1 MKNLQTYQVYPS
13 LPESMKFLE
22 TLSRNYWW
30 SWSHDAVD
38 LFKRIDRSLWK
49 EAQGNPIIFG
59 TLVSQRRLNHLS
71 NDTSFLA
78 HLDRVRADFKKKV
91 LTFKA
96 PADPAFKPNEVI
108 AYLSMEFGIHESL
121 PIYAGG
127 LGILAGDH
135 LKAAS
140 AMDLPLVGIGL
151 LYRQGYFHQYL
162 DPNGWQQEEYPD
174 TDFFSLPLV
183 RATDRDSREVVIE
196 VTGPDGPMQANVWK
210 IRVGRISL
218 LLLDTY
224 LDSNPKPIQDIT
236 NRLYAGGSRVR
247 LAQEALLGIGGIKAL
262 DALGLTV
269 KVSHM
274 NEGHAAFSGL
284 ERLAQTM
291 SRHQVDLKT
300 AREIVARSTVFTT
313 HTPVAAGHDEFSP
326 DMVRPVLQA
335 FADRLGVTV
344 DKILSWGQ
352 PAGSSETSP
361 MSMFILGLRM
371 AQYCN
376 GVSELHGKVARNMWS
391 HVWPDRPKDEIP
403 ISHITNG
410 VHVPTWMSPEVAAVC
425 ERYIGPEWYLSSL
438 KPENVKKIDDV
449 YDEELWRAHEMSRA
463 RLLRACRDRMVR
475 QYSRR
480 NAPASL
486 MEDAER
492 VLDQDTL
499 TIGFARRFA
508 TYKRAGLLLLEP
520 ERLEALLTDEKRPV
534 QFIFAGK
541 AHPHDDQGKQLIKQL
556 IEFCRRDRI
565 RRRVVFLEDYDM
577 QTGRYLVQGCDV
589 WLNTPR
595 RPFEACGTSGMKA
608 ALNGVLNLSILD
620 GWWAEGYTEE
630 AGWAIGQGNE
640 SGDPAYLDAVESQA
654 LFNLLEN
661 DVIPKFYYRKNGD
674 QPTEWVAMMKAS
686 MKLAISRFCSLRM
699 VGEYDDRFYI
709 PAALAMTGLL
719 ENDARQARE
728 LAENHERL
736 RQHWPKLK
744 VEKPIRELAGPFR
757 VGDSF
762 EVSTVAYLGELRPE
776 EVSVEL
782 YFGRSATL
790 DAVARSR
797 ALPMTLAEDRGEG
810 EFLYRCTVQCQDSG
824 RYAFTSR
831 ILPAGD
837 NRIRTTPGLVTW
849 A

>member
-13 LPESMKFLE
+13 LPESMQFLE

-30 SWSHDAVD
+30 SWTYDAVD

-49 EAQGNPIIFG
+49 EAQGNPIIFA
-59 TLVSQRRLNHLS
+59 TLVSQQRLNHLS
-71 NDTSFLA
+71 NDASFLA

-91 LTFKA
+91 LTAKA
-96 PADPAFKPNEVI
+96 PTDPAFEPGEII

-174 TDFFSLPLV
+174 TDIFSLPLV
-183 RATDRDSREVVIE
+183 RATDPDGREVIIE
-196 VTGPDGPMQANVWK
+196 VTGPDGPMQATVWK
-210 IRVGRISL
+210 VQVGRISL

-224 LDSNPKPIQDIT
+224 LDSNPKPIQNIT
-236 NRLYAGGSRVR
+236 DRLYAGGSRVR

-291 SRHQVDLKT
+291 ARHNVDLKT
-300 AREIVARSTVFTT
+300 AHEIVARSTVFTT
-313 HTPVAAGHDEFSP
+313 HTPVAAGHDEFAP
-326 DMVRPVLQA
+326 DMVKPVLQA
-335 FADRLGVTV
+335 FTDRLGVSV
-344 DKILSWGQ
+344 NKILAWGQ
-352 PAGSSETSP
+352 QAGAPETSP

-376 GVSELHGKVARNMWS
+376 GVSELHGKVARDMWS
-391 HVWPDRPKDEIP
+391 FVWPDRPKDEIP

-410 VHVPTWMSPEVAAVC
+410 IHVPTWMSPEVAAVC

-438 KPENVKKIDDV
+438 KPENIKKIDDV
-449 YDEELWRAHEMSRA
+449 YDEELWRAHDMSRA
-463 RLLRACRDRMVR
+463 RLLRACRDRIVR
-475 QYSRR
+475 QYARR

-520 ERLEALLTDEKRPV
+520 ERLEALLTNEKKPV

-541 AHPHDDQGKQLIKQL
+541 AHPQDDQGKQLIKQL

-577 QTGRYLVQGCDV
+577 QTGRYLVQGCDI
-589 WLNTPR
+589 WLNNPR
-595 RPFEACGTSGMKA
+595 RPYEACGTSGMKA

-620 GWWAEGYTEE
+620 GWWAEGYSEE
-630 AGWAIGQGNE
+630 AGWAIGHGNE

-661 DVIPKFYYRKNGD
+661 DVVPKFYRRKNGD
-674 QPTEWVAMMKAS
+674 YPAEWVAMMKAS

-719 ENDARQARE
+719 ENEARQARD
-728 LAENHERL
+728 LAETHERL

-744 VEKPIRELAGPFR
+744 VEKPVRELSGPFR
-757 VGDSF
+757 VGDEF
-762 EVSTVAYLGELRPE
+762 EVSTVAYLGDLRPE

-790 DAVARSR
+790 DSVTRSQ
-797 ALPMTLAEDRGEG
+797 ALPMTLAEERGGG
-810 EFLYRCTVQCQDSG
+810 EFLYRCTVPCRDSG

-837 NRIRTTPGLVTW
+837 EWIRTTPGLVTW